1 MIRQFPLSSSIPR
14 SVFFCLCFFGLAVF
28 WGIATA
34 SAAQDKIAGV
44 DAVLIMDSS
53 GSMAKNDP
61 RKLRIPAAKLFMS
74 LLGTGDRAGLISFSD
89 QGYPVLRLTMAT
101 GNTNNRMLSAAD
113 KVSSKGVYTN
123 LHAGLEQGIAM
134 LENEGQPQQEKML
147 VLMSDGK
154 MDVGDSDEEMDL
166 TARLRDELLTD
177 ARRKGIKVFT
187 IAFTES
193 SDVELLKEI
202 ARRTDA
208 LFKLARNDSDLHEVF
223 SAIFESAKQPDM
235 LPIEDNSFVID
246 ASIEEVT
253 IVASKERE
261 DVRIYLEDPNGNT
274 LTSDDASEKLK
285 WFLAQNFDMITI
297 PDPAPGKWNLV
308 STDGRNR
315 AYIVTDMKLAH
326 KELKTN
332 IAIDEGLTLEAWLE
346 QDGEILDR
354 EAVLTNTTFEMEIIE
369 PSGAKAR
376 FELFDQGEFG
386 DRKTAD
392 SIYTNTLSYVN
403 PGPYKLNLIV
413 TSATFQR
420 QKSLHFQ
427 VEAPDGAAPLPV
439 PEVVPLLEAE
449 PVSEPE
455 PEPEPELQDV
465 GVETEVEPDAETE
478 APIVQ
483 PEEEGI
489 NLVLAMGLFVGVNVM
504 FGAIGF
510 GVWWFIRRRKKAAAA
525 ASDEEEAEE

>member
-1 MIRQFPLSSSIPR
+1 MIRQFPLSSSISR
-14 SVFFCLCFFGLAVF
+14 TVFSCLCFLGLAAF
-28 WGIATA
+28 GDIAPA
-34 SAAQDKIAGV
+34 SAAQDKVPGV

-61 RKLRIPAAKLFMS
+61 KELRIPAAKLFMS
-74 LLGTGDRAGLISFSD
+74 LLGTGDRVGLISFSD

-134 LENEGQPQQEKML
+134 LEREGQPHQQKML

-154 MDVGDSDEEMDL
+154 MDVGDSDEELDL
-166 TARLRDELLTD
+166 TTRLRDELLAD

-208 LFKLARNDSDLHEVF
+208 LFKLARTDSDLHEVF

-246 ASIEEVT
+246 ATIEEVT

-274 LTSDDASEKLK
+274 LSSDDASEKLR
-285 WFLAQNFDMITI
+285 WFLGQNFDMITI

-315 AYIVTDMKLAH
+315 AYIVTDMTLDH
-326 KELKTN
+326 GELKTN
-332 IAIDEGLTLEAWLE
+332 IAIDEDLTLEAWLE

-354 EAVLTNTTFEMEIIE
+354 EAVLTNSMFEMEIIE
-369 PSGAKAR
+369 PNGAKAR

-427 VEAPDGAAPLPV
+427 VEAPDGAEPLPV
-439 PEVVPLLEAE
+439 PESVSPIAAE
-449 PVSEPE
+449 PVAE
-455 PEPEPELQDV
+455 PEPEPELQDA
-465 GVETEVEPDAETE
+465 EPEAEPEAEAE
-478 APIVQ
+478 APTVQ
-483 PEEEGI
+483 PKEEGV
-489 NLVLAMGLFVGVNVM
+489 NLVLAMGLFVGVNAV

-510 GVWWFIRRRKKAAAA
+510 GVWWFIRRRRKAAAA
-525 ASDEEEAEE
+525 AAADEETEE